1 MASGWATRARIARR
15 LSRTGSNELL
25 LGELDDLADY
35 ATRIK
40 QFQESAAV
48 DRRSIAIGADVEI
61 HWYEAIINPNDEFA
75 HIMWQNVAQIKM
87 WYDLLLAG
95 GTEESPKKLLTPM
108 QLPCDFIME
117 LISDRTKEITFI
129 NNLDLFY
136 FEEFY
141 LTESVLQ
148 KYPNIRYSSIDQS
161 DIYNSEILNHYD
173 LVRATGFS
181 IENVANNMLSGFMN
195 AVKNGGSFILSDAS
209 DYGMMYLGAD
219 AEITSSFY
227 DYGKY
232 ITSREDFISYHLPYD
247 VGLVVAKRVA

>member
-25 LGELDDLADY
+25 VSELGQLADY
-35 ATRIK
+35 AGSIK
-40 QFQESAAV
+40 SFHETV
-48 DRRSIAIGADVEI
+48 GIDRRSVAVGADVEAY
-61 HWYEAIINPNDEFA
+61 WYDALINPNDEFV
-75 HIMWQNVAQIKM
+75 HIMWQNIAQIKM
-87 WYDLLLAG
+87 WYDLLLSG

-136 FEEFY
+136 FEQFY
-141 LTESVLQ
+141 LTDAVLRE
-148 KYPNIRYSSIDQS
+148 YPDIRYSAVDQK
-161 DIYNSEILNHYD
+161 DLYNSEIVKQFD
-173 LVRATGFS
+173 VVRSTGFA
-181 IENVANNMLSGFMN
+181 IQNVSDSMLSGLMN
-195 AVKNGGSFILSDAS
+195 SVKVGGSFILSDAS

-219 AEITSSFY
+219 AEITSTFW

-232 ITSREDFISYHLPYD
+232 ITGREDFISYHLPYD
-247 VGLVVAKRVA
+247 VGLVVAQRVS